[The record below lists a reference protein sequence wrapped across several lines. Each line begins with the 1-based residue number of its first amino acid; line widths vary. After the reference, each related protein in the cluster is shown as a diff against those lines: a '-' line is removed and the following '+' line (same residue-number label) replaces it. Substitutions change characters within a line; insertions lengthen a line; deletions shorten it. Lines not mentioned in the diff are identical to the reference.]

1 MSISRKTGTR
11 FLTSKKGIT
20 VMQRE
25 KTRMN
30 AVVSGGNWRYQ
41 HEFMDFYKLRHTETH
56 TAISLYLGVV
66 PCYVH

>member
-1 MSISRKTGTR
+1 
-11 FLTSKKGIT
+11 
-20 VMQRE
+20 
-25 KTRMN
+25 MN